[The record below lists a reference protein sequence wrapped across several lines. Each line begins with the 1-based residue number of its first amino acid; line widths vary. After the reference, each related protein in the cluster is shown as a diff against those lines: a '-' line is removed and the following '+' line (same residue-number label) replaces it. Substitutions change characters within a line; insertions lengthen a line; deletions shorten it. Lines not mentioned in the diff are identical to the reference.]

1 MSNAVSLELTVT
13 GVRTGGGGSSIFSH
27 SSIIVFMK
35 SLRTCGIKC
44 LLLSSEEATGSA
56 AGAGVRAQK
65 QTGEKS
71 LYNFDYYNPQKR
83 RYPMTKR
90 KRTWKGIAVFSLA
103 LLVISG
109 CIGQNTL
116 EGEERDKWIRTATPI
131 AENILQSINN
141 NDYQSFSKDFS
152 QEMKEAMPVAGFAD
166 LREILMSKIGSYIS
180 STPDEVVDEGDYIT
194 VYFTAK
200 FEEDEQV
207 TVRLVFRKDDPT
219 YKVDGLWFDSPKL
232 RE

>member
-1 MSNAVSLELTVT
+1 
-13 GVRTGGGGSSIFSH
+13 
-27 SSIIVFMK
+27 
-35 SLRTCGIKC
+35 
-44 LLLSSEEATGSA
+44 
-56 AGAGVRAQK
+56 
-65 QTGEKS
+65 
-71 LYNFDYYNPQKR
+71 
-83 RYPMTKR
+83 MTKG
-90 KRTWKGIAVFSLA
+90 KRIWKGIAAFSLA

-116 EGEERDKWIRTATPI
+116 EGEDKDKWIRIATPI

-152 QEMKEAMPVAGFAD
+152 QEMKDAMPVAGFND

-180 STPDEVVDEGDYIT
+180 STPDKVEDQGDYIT
-194 VYFTAK
+194 VYFTAI
-200 FEEDEQV
+200 FEKDEQV
-207 TVRLVFRKDDPT
+207 TVRLVFRKDDPA